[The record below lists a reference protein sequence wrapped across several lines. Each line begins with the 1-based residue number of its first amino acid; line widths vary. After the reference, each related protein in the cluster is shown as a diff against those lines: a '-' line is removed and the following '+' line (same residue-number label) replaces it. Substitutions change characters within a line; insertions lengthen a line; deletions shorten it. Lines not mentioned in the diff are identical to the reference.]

1 MAMRRLTFDDLF
13 EGRGTADLRYRPEA
27 AKLDGLPV
35 EIQGV
40 MVATHAE
47 PPRLLLAE
55 AGGDCPDCAPLPVAV
70 IALPG
75 LVARAGVVPG
85 LTRVRVQGTLRV
97 GFAVDA
103 EHYASFVRMEGAR
116 AVATSD

>member
-1 MAMRRLTFDDLF
+1 MRRLTFDDLF
-13 EGRGTADLRYRPEA
+13 EARGSVELRYRTEA
-27 AKLDGLPV
+27 ATLDGVPV
-35 EIQGV
+35 EIEGV

-75 LVARAGVVPG
+75 LVAPADVVPG
-85 LTRVRVQGTLRV
+85 LTRVLVHGTLRV

-103 EHYASFVRMEGAR
+103 EHYASFVRI
-116 AVATSD
+116 